1 MWVCISE
8 YGYVHVN
15 IDVLRGQRHQ
25 ITLEL
30 ESQAME
36 SPTMGADTELCAPGR
51 TELSPTPDLSLS
63 PGQLVLREVP
73 CV

>member
-1 MWVCISE
+1 MCISE
-8 YGYVHVN
+8 CGYVHVN
-15 IDVLRGQRHQ
+15 IDILRGQRHQ

-36 SPTMGADTELCAPGR
+36 PPTMGAGAELCVPGR
-51 TELSPTPDLSLS
+51 TEISPIPELSLS